1 MRIRPQ
7 LSFSREEYDDVRK
20 AFAVY
25 ILSEEAPESINVWM
39 KNMIMEKVKE

>member
-1 MRIRPQ
+1 MRVRPQ
-7 LSFSREEYDDVRK
+7 ISFSREEYDIVRK
-20 AFAVY
+20 AYAAY

>member
-1 MRIRPQ
+1 MRVRPQ
-7 LSFSREEYDDVRK
+7 ISFSREEYDAVRK
-20 AFAVY
+20 AYAAY

>member
-1 MRIRPQ
+1 MRVRSQ
-7 LSFSREEYDDVRK
+7 LSFSREEYDEVRK
-20 AFAVY
+20 AYAAY